1 MKIFTNCNLFS
12 GIERPLK
19 VKNCGGKI
27 QIPTPPPLIF
37 RFLNGGRKKE
47 KNQTPKVAPAQSESG
62 SG

>member
-19 VKNCGGKI
+19 VKNCGGKV
-27 QIPTPPPLIF
+27 QIPTPPAAAF
-37 RFLNGGRKKE
+37 RYATGEKKE